1 MVQDIGGKR
10 VASTMAWVNMWG
22 NLGASLVAKV
32 IPWLIASRFHC
43 ADWRETFFL
52 CGAGFLT
59 LGLSALAVDAQKR
72 IGAGVG
78 G

>member
-1 MVQDIGGKR
+1 
-10 VASTMAWVNMWG
+10 
-22 NLGASLVAKV
+22 V

-43 ADWRETFFL
+43 TDWRETFFL

-72 IGAGVG
+72 VDAGVG